1 MVVKTR
7 ESYAG
12 GTEWGDYGPYEIIR
26 GVVRF
31 AVDPSHAANTRI
43 IDLGLVETSDG
54 LVRSEAD
61 FCIIRPVSAGSGKLL
76 YVVPNRGLTGS
87 LPFSTDLTQA
97 WGDLSHIDAGDGFLL
112 TRGWTVA
119 WCGWQWDVRRDA
131 GGMGFAAPEVTRDGK
146 SLEGQLRVEMRS
158 DTPYADH
165 ALSDSSLMFNFENY
179 PTVDVDDA
187 TAVLSVR
194 DSIDGARTVIDR
206 ARWRFARVTD
216 EGVVTDAEHVWL
228 DGGFEPF
235 RFYELVYRTN
245 RCPVAGAGLLAIR
258 DFVSF
263 LRAGSARE
271 GNPCAGT
278 IDHAIGF
285 GVSQSGRVLRQFL
298 YEGCN
303 VDEAGR
309 PVFDGVF
316 AHIGGGRTGEFNH
329 RYAQPSVTST
339 PGFGNLGPFTSVAS
353 GEGLLDRQRA
363 LGGVPK
369 TFFVNTAWEYWR
381 GDAAL
386 VHIDHAVAVDAAD
399 VDDVRAYLLAGID
412 HIGSAAL
419 MKSAMAV
426 ANPVNDLD
434 AALPT
439 RALFEHLQAWVTDGV
454 EPPASEVPRLAQG
467 TAVERNAV
475 LVRASSIPA
484 MHLVD
489 LDVIHSEHV
498 VDLGPDVAAGV
509 GRWPLELGA
518 RLPAWVSAVDADGN
532 EVAGIRVP
540 EVAAPV
546 ATYTGWNP
554 RRPVAGL
561 PAVLYEFVGSRIPF
575 ARTAAERYA
584 AGDPRPS
591 IEERYRDRDDYAV
604 KARAAADDLVARG
617 FLLPGDRDAAANR
630 AIASYDAAT
639 RPVNAVIPQ

>member
-1 MVVKTR
+1 MIVKTR
-7 ESYAG
+7 EPYAG
-12 GTEWGDYGPYEIIR
+12 GATWGEHGPYEIIR

-31 AVDPSHAANTRI
+31 AVDPDNAANTRI
-43 IDLGLVETSDG
+43 TDLALVESSDG
-54 LVRSEAD
+54 LARSEAD
-61 FCIIRPVSAGSGKLL
+61 FCIIRPAAMAGARKLI

-87 LPFSTDLTQA
+87 LPFSTGLTQT
-97 WGDLSHIDAGDGFLL
+97 WGDTTHIDPGDGFLL
-112 TRGWTVA
+112 TRGWTIA
-119 WCGWQWDVRRDA
+119 WCGWQWDVRRDI
-131 GGMGFAAPEVTRDGK
+131 GGMGFAAPEATRQGK
-146 SLEGQLRVEMRS
+146 PIEGQLRVEMRS
-158 DTPYADH
+158 DAPFADH
-165 ALSDSSLMFNFENY
+165 ALSDSSLMFTFENY
-179 PTVDVDDA
+179 PTADIDDA

-194 DSIDGARTVIDR
+194 DSIDGPRTIIDR
-206 ARWRFARVTD
+206 ERWRFARVTD
-216 EGVVTDAEHVWL
+216 EGVVADAEHVWL
-228 DGGFEPF
+228 DTGFEPF

-245 RCPVAGAGLLAIR
+245 RCPVVGAGLLAIR

-263 LRAGSARE
+263 LRTAGAQD

-278 IDHAIGF
+278 VDHTIGF

-298 YEGCN
+298 LEGCN
-303 VDEAGR
+303 VDESGR
-309 PVFDGVF
+309 QVFDGVF

-353 GEGLLDRQRA
+353 GPGLFDRQRA
-363 LGGVPK
+363 LGSAPK

-386 VHIDHAVAVDAAD
+386 VHIDHDVARDAAD
-399 VDDVRAYLLAGID
+399 VDGVRAYLLAGID

-454 EPPASEVPRLAQG
+454 EPPASEVPRLADA
-467 TAVERNAV
+467 TAVERRHV
-475 LVRASSIPA
+475 LARVRSIPQ
-484 MHLVD
+484 MRLPD

-498 VDLGPDVAAGV
+498 VDLGPDVDAGV
-509 GRWPLELGA
+509 GRWPLTLGA
-518 RLPAWVSAVDADGN
+518 RLPAWVSAVDDDGN
-532 EVAGIRVP
+532 EIAGIRVP
-540 EVAAPV
+540 ELAAPI

-561 PAVLYEFVGSRIPF
+561 PDVLYEFVGSRIGF
-575 ARTAAERYA
+575 ARTSTERAAS
-584 AGDPRPS
+584 GDPRPS
-591 IEERYRDRDDYAV
+591 IDERYRDRDDYAR
-604 KARAAADDLVARG
+604 KALAAADDLVTRG
-617 FLLPGDRDAAANR
+617 FLLPGDRDAAVSR

-639 RPVNAVIPQ
+639 RP